1 MRLIRILFGFRR
13 SPLRRGRYS
22 EEVLF
27 ASWVDLPAAF
37 REIIT
42 RR

>member
-1 MRLIRILFGFRR
+1 MKLIRILFGFRR

-22 EEVLF
+22 EEVLC
-27 ASWVDLPAAF
+27 AGWIDLPAAF

>member
-1 MRLIRILFGFRR
+1 MLFGFRR
-13 SPLRRGRYS
+13 GPFRRGRYS

>member
-1 MRLIRILFGFRR
+1 MRLIRLLFGFRR
-13 SPLRRGRYS
+13 MPLRAGRYS